1 MSHPWALSFLG
12 LPAFLSYFGS
22 AMLLLL
28 LFGFIYTRLTA
39 HDEFELIRHG
49 KSAAAVALGGSLL
62 AFALPLC
69 SAIVH
74 SLSLVDFLIWGVIA
88 MIIQIVTFF
97 AVRVFLPNLSQ
108 RITNDELSAGIFVAL
123 TSLSVGAINAACM
136 TP

>member
-1 MSHPWALSFLG
+1 MSHPWALSFAG
-12 LPAFLSYFGS
+12 LPAFLSYFAI

-49 KSAAAVALGGSLL
+49 KSAAAIALGGSLL

-74 SLSLVDFLIWGVIA
+74 SVSLIDFVIWGVIA
-88 MIIQIVTFF
+88 MIIQILTFF
-97 AVRVFLPNLSQ
+97 VVRIFLTNLSQ
-108 RITNDELSAGIFVAL
+108 RISNNELSAGLFVAL

>member
-1 MSHPWALSFLG
+1 MSHPWALSFAG
-12 LPAFLSYFGS
+12 LPAFLSYFGC

-28 LFGFIYTRLTA
+28 LFGLIYTRLTA

-49 KSAAAVALGGSLL
+49 KSSAAIALGGSLL

-74 SLSLVDFLIWGVIA
+74 SVSLIDFVIWGLIA
-88 MIIQIVTFF
+88 LVIQIATFF
-97 AVRVFLPNLSQ
+97 AVRIFLANLSQ
-108 RITNDELSAGIFVAL
+108 RITNNEMSAGLFVAL
-123 TSLSVGAINAACM
+123 ASLSVGAINAACM

>member
-1 MSHPWALSFLG
+1 MSPPLALSFLG
-12 LPAFLSYFGS
+12 LPAFLSYF
-22 AMLLLL
+22 AIAILLLL

-49 KSAAAVALGGSLL
+49 KSSAAIALGGSLL

-74 SLSLVDFLIWGVIA
+74 SVSLVDFAIWGVIA
-88 MIIQIVTFF
+88 MVIQIITFF
-97 AVRVFLPNLSQ
+97 GVRIFLQNLSQ
-108 RITNDELSAGIFVAL
+108 RISNNEVSAGLFVAL
-123 TSLSVGAINAACM
+123 TSLAVGAINAACM

>member
-1 MSHPWALSFLG
+1 MTHPLAVSFLG
-12 LPAFLSYFGS
+12 LPAFLGYF
-22 AMLLLL
+22 AIAVVLLL

-49 KSAAAVALGGSLL
+49 KSAAAIALGGSLL

-74 SLSLVDFLIWGVIA
+74 SVSLIDFLIWGVIA
-88 MIIQIVTFF
+88 LVIQIATFF
-97 AVRVFLPNLSQ
+97 AVRVFLTNLSQ
-108 RITNDELSAGIFVAL
+108 RITNNEMSAGLFVAL
-123 TSLSVGAINAACM
+123 ASLSVGAINAACM

>member
-1 MSHPWALSFLG
+1 MSHPLALSFLG
-12 LPAFLSYFGS
+12 LPAFLSYFGT

-39 HDEFELIRHG
+39 HDEFELIRQG
-49 KSAAAVALGGSLL
+49 KPAAAIALGGSLL

-74 SLSLVDFLIWGVIA
+74 SVSLIDFLIWGVIA
-88 MIIQIVTFF
+88 LVIQIATFF
-97 AVRVFLPNLSQ
+97 AVRVFLTNLSQ
-108 RITNDELSAGIFVAL
+108 RITNNEMSAGLFVAL
-123 TSLSVGAINAACM
+123 ASLSVGAINAACM

>member
-49 KSAAAVALGGSLL
+49 KSAAAIALGGSLL

-74 SLSLVDFLIWGVIA
+74 SVSLVDFLIWGVIA
-88 MIIQIVTFF
+88 LVIQIVTFF
-97 AVRVFLPNLSQ
+97 AVRVFLTNLSQ
-108 RITNDELSAGIFVAL
+108 RISNNELSAGIFVAL

-136 TP
+136 AP

>member
-12 LPAFLSYFGS
+12 LPAFLTYFASG
-22 AMLLLL
+22 MVLLL
-28 LFGFIYTRLTA
+28 LFAFIYTRLTA

-49 KSAAAVALGGSLL
+49 KSAAAIALGGSLL
-62 AFALPLC
+62 GFALPLC

-74 SLSLVDFLIWGVIA
+74 SVSLLDFVIWGVIA
-88 MIIQIVTFF
+88 MVIQILTFF
-97 AVRVFLPNLSQ
+97 AVRVFLSDLSR
-108 RITNDELSAGIFVAL
+108 RISADEVSAGIFVAL

>member
-1 MSHPWALSFLG
+1 MSHPLALSFVG
-12 LPAFLSYFGS
+12 LPAFLSYFAI

-49 KSAAAVALGGSLL
+49 KSAAAIALGGSLL

-69 SAIVH
+69 SAIIH
-74 SLSLVDFLIWGVIA
+74 SVSLVDFVIWGVIA
-88 MIIQIVTFF
+88 MVIQIGTFF
-97 AVRVFLPNLSQ
+97 AVRIFVANLSQ
-108 RITNDELSAGIFVAL
+108 RITNNEVSAGLFVAL
-123 TSLSVGAINAACM
+123 ASLSVGAINAACM

>member
-1 MSHPWALSFLG
+1 MTHPLAVSFLG
-12 LPAFLSYFGS
+12 LPAFLGYF
-22 AMLLLL
+22 AIAVVLLL

-49 KSAAAVALGGSLL
+49 KSAAAIALGGSLL

-69 SAIVH
+69 SAIIH
-74 SLSLVDFLIWGVIA
+74 SVSLVDFVIWGVIA
-88 MIIQIVTFF
+88 MVIQIVTFF

-108 RITNDELSAGIFVAL
+108 RITNDEMSAGIFVAL

>member
-12 LPAFLSYFGS
+12 LPAFLSYFGV

-39 HDEFELIRHG
+39 HDEFELIRQG
-49 KSAAAVALGGSLL
+49 KLTAAIALGGSLL

-74 SLSLVDFLIWGVIA
+74 SVSLVDFLIWGVIA
-88 MIIQIVTFF
+88 MVIQIATFF
-97 AVRVFLPNLSQ
+97 VVRVFLTNLSQ
-108 RITNDELSAGIFVAL
+108 RISDNELSAGLFVAL

>member
-1 MSHPWALSFLG
+1 MSHPWTLSFLG

-22 AMLLLL
+22 AVLLLL

-49 KSAAAVALGGSLL
+49 KSSAAIALGGSLL

-88 MIIQIVTFF
+88 MVIQIVTFF
-97 AVRVFLPNLSQ
+97 AVRVFVPNLSQ
-108 RITNDELSAGIFVAL
+108 RITNDEVSAGIFVAL
-123 TSLSVGAINAACM
+123 ASLSVGAINAACM

>member
-1 MSHPWALSFLG
+1 MSHPWALSFAG
-12 LPAFLSYFGS
+12 LPAFLSYFGC

-28 LFGFIYTRLTA
+28 LFGLIYTRLTA

-49 KSAAAVALGGSLL
+49 KSSAAIALGGSLL

-74 SLSLVDFLIWGVIA
+74 SVSLIDFVIWGLIA
-88 MIIQIVTFF
+88 LVIQIATFF
-97 AVRVFLPNLSQ
+97 AVRLFLTNLSQ
-108 RITNDELSAGIFVAL
+108 RITNNEMSAGLFVAL
-123 TSLSVGAINAACM
+123 ASLSVGTINAACM

>member
-1 MSHPWALSFLG
+1 MSHPWALSFVG
-12 LPAFLSYFGS
+12 LPSFLSYFAI

-49 KSAAAVALGGSLL
+49 KSAAAIALGGSLV

-74 SLSLVDFLIWGVIA
+74 SVSIVDFVIWGVIA
-88 MIIQIVTFF
+88 MVIQIGTFF
-97 AVRVFLPNLSQ
+97 AVRVFLTNLSQ
-108 RITNDELSAGIFVAL
+108 RISNNELSAGLFVAL
-123 TSLSVGAINAACM
+123 ASLSVGAINAACM

>member
-12 LPAFLSYFGS
+12 LPAFLSYFGV

-39 HDEFELIRHG
+39 HDEFDLIRHG
-49 KSAAAVALGGSLL
+49 KSAAAIALGGSLL

-74 SLSLVDFLIWGVIA
+74 SVSLVDFLIWGVIA
-88 MIIQIVTFF
+88 MAIQIATFF
-97 AVRVFLPNLSQ
+97 AVRIFLTGLSQ
-108 RITNDELSAGIFVAL
+108 RISNNEISAGLFVAL

>member
-1 MSHPWALSFLG
+1 MSHPWALSFVG
-12 LPAFLSYFGS
+12 LPSFLSYFAI

-49 KSAAAVALGGSLL
+49 KSAAAIALGGSLV
-62 AFALPLC
+62 AFAMPLC

-74 SLSLVDFLIWGVIA
+74 SVSIIDFVIWGVIA
-88 MIIQIVTFF
+88 MVIQIGTFF
-97 AVRVFLPNLSQ
+97 AVRVFLTNLSQ
-108 RITNDELSAGIFVAL
+108 RISNNELSAGLFVAL
-123 TSLSVGAINAACM
+123 ASLSVGAINAACM

>member
-1 MSHPWALSFLG
+1 MSHPLALSFVG
-12 LPAFLSYFGS
+12 LPAFLSYFAI

-49 KSAAAVALGGSLL
+49 KSAAAIALGGSLL

-74 SLSLVDFLIWGVIA
+74 SVSLVDFVIWGVIA
-88 MIIQIVTFF
+88 MVIQIGTFF
-97 AVRVFLPNLSQ
+97 AVRIFVANLSQ
-108 RITNDELSAGIFVAL
+108 RITNNEVSAGLFVAL
-123 TSLSVGAINAACM
+123 ASLSVGAINAACM

>member
-1 MSHPWALSFLG
+1 MTHPLAVSFLG
-12 LPAFLSYFGS
+12 LPAFLGYF
-22 AMLLLL
+22 AIAVVLLL

-49 KSAAAVALGGSLL
+49 KSAAAIALGGSLL

-74 SLSLVDFLIWGVIA
+74 SLSLVDFVIWGVIA
-88 MIIQIVTFF
+88 MVIQIGTFF
-97 AVRVFLPNLSQ
+97 VVRVFLTNLSQ
-108 RITNDELSAGIFVAL
+108 RISDNELSAGLFVAL